1 MRRVHLTAVALL
13 VGLMTMPACCSAA
26 TDQLSPAAQ
35 TLSQCVQTNHEL
47 SVLMLIDESG
57 SLRATDPLNQRV
69 DGIRAALTGLAD
81 LADTPVSGRKPE
93 VSVLMA
99 GFYGLVHPDP
109 SKGPVGG
116 DAWRSVDGSSIDA
129 LNDEAGEYAGRNT
142 GRATDYATAMLAA
155 HSMLVERAAE
165 LTESGGAPP
174 CEALIWFTDGR
185 YSLPQRIGKAGEG
198 LPKTVLYAKELQ
210 LDLPGAGEEAVD
222 AGKSLMC
229 KPNGLM
235 DEVAKDGIVR
245 FTVALSTE
253 LSPADAA
260 FLAAATTGTAPGQH
274 CGVILSPHTGQY
286 LTAQD
291 GDRLFF
297 AFGDLLGS
305 SAPVHVH
312 PVCPRLSCLRG
323 TTSFTTV
330 PGLSGFLIR
339 ASSGVQ
345 GALLN
350 LKAPDGDSV
359 RLRPGDPPQLTL
371 SGVTLVQRWVSSRAV
386 EVEAGVTNSGKDW
399 IGPWSYSFIDPSAST
414 GGRSDSFSSVQLYA
428 DLEPTILGKPGV
440 IRGVPSKVK
449 LRLASS
455 SGSSPITSGPLLERA
470 TITASVSDPVTG
482 KTTSVP
488 VTGPSRDGTFLAT
501 ISVPNSSS
509 ASLVYLDLTARLA
522 TPDGTSV
529 APQFRSYSLPVRLP
543 PGQGFPLISP
553 SELHL
558 PSVQNVATAEGT
570 ITVTGSSIGAG
581 CVWVGKPKVE
591 APDDAG
597 QIQVSTSPAAK
608 SASHCLKVESGE
620 SRKLRVRLTPA
631 EKATGTVTASF
642 PVHLRSDVVKGSRVT
657 SVPVSF
663 VLVIPPDTTKRA
675 ILLAVLVLLGALLPL
690 AFLYLLNWYGAR
702 FTAPQRLLVL
712 AQDAVLSEQGIA
724 IASEPTLSSFSPLAR
739 SGSVRDVRSLD
750 IDVLQLRAVA
760 GRSLADLFRG
770 PYGIAKARDGG
781 RLFAGGSSR
790 PLRQWRQGHEHELP
804 LEISGSW
811 IFLPRDSFSRVG
823 SDSSAD
829 GGWGSDP
836 WEGGGDA
843 LDREGTATVEGRLIL
858 VISRSGDTDLG
869 RALLADAS
877 QALREADLTE
887 ADREEGS
894 SEEAEPKHS
903 SLRARLSGRFNRG
916 GDPRNGQA
924 SEDGND
930 LTEPIAHEAESSEV
944 DPWA

>member
-1 MRRVHLTAVALL
+1 MRRLTLTVALL
-13 VGLMTMPACCSAA
+13 VGLAAMPSCCSASA

-47 SVLMLIDESG
+47 SVVMLIDESG
-57 SLRATDPLNQRV
+57 SLRTTDPLNQRV

-109 SKGPVGG
+109 SDGPIDS
-116 DAWRSVDGSSIDA
+116 DAWQPVDGSSIDM
-129 LNDEAGEYAGRNT
+129 LDDEAGEYAERNT
-142 GRATDYATAMLAA
+142 GRSTDYATAMLAA
-155 HSMLVERAAE
+155 HRMLVERAAE
-165 LTESGGAPP
+165 LTENGGAPP
-174 CEALIWFTDGR
+174 CQALIWFTDGR
-185 YSLPQRIGKAGEG
+185 YSLPRRIGKAGEG
-198 LPKTVLYAKELQ
+198 LPKTVPYAKGVQ
-210 LDLPGAGEEAVD
+210 LDLPGAGEEAVA
-222 AGKSLMC
+222 AGKNLMC

-235 DEVAKDGIVR
+235 DDIATDGIVR

-253 LSPADAA
+253 LSPSDAA
-260 FLAAATTGTAPGQH
+260 FLAAATTGVAPGQR
-274 CGVILSPHTGQY
+274 CGTALSPRTGQY

-305 SAPVHVH
+305 SAPVHMNT
-312 PVCPRLSCLRG
+312 VCPRLSCLRG

-345 GALLN
+345 GAVLN
-350 LKAPDGDSV
+350 LKGPDGSSV
-359 RLRPGDPPQLTL
+359 RLRPGDKSQLTL
-371 SGVTLVQRWVSSRAV
+371 SGATLVQRWVSSRAV
-386 EVEAGVTNSGKDW
+386 EVEASVNESEKSW
-399 IGPWSYSFIDPSAST
+399 VGPWSYSFIDPSAPA
-414 GGRSDSFSSVQLYA
+414 GADPSDSFSSVQLYA
-428 DLEPTILGKPGV
+428 DLEPTMLGKPGV

-449 LRLASS
+449 LRLSSS
-455 SGSSPITSGPLLERA
+455 SGSSPITNGPLLERA
-470 TITASVSDPVTG
+470 TITASVSDPVSG

-488 VTGPSRDGTFLAT
+488 VTGPSHDGAFLAT
-501 ISVPNSSS
+501 ISIPSSSS

-522 TPDGTSV
+522 TPDGTPV

-558 PSVQNVATAEGT
+558 PSVQNVATTEGA
-570 ITVTGSSIGAG
+570 ITVTGSSVGAG
-581 CVWVGKPKVE
+581 CVWIGKPKVE

-597 QIQVSTSPAAK
+597 KIQVSTSPAAK
-608 SASHCLKVESGE
+608 SASDCLKVESGE
-620 SRKLRVRLTPA
+620 SRQLRVRLTPA

-642 PVHLRSDVVKGSRVT
+642 PVHLQSDVVKGSRVT

-675 ILLAVLVLLGALLPL
+675 ILLAVLVLLGAILPL

-712 AQDAVLSEQGIA
+712 AQDAELSEGGLEV
-724 IASEPTLSSFSPLAR
+724 ASAPTLASFSPLVR
-739 SGSVRDVRSLD
+739 SGSVRDVRGLD
-750 IDVLQLRAVA
+750 IDELQLRAVA
-760 GRSLADLFRG
+760 GRSFADLFRG
-770 PYGIAKARDGG
+770 PYGIAKARNGG

-790 PLRQWRQGHEHELP
+790 PLRKWRRGHEHELP
-804 LEISGSW
+804 LEIFGSW
-811 IFLPRDSFSRVG
+811 IFLPRDTSSQTSSDTGG
-823 SDSSAD
+823 SGDSDLWGGSAAF
-829 GGWGSDP
+829 
-836 WEGGGDA
+836 E
-843 LDREGTATVEGRLIL
+843 REDSATIAGRLIL
-858 VISRSGDTDLG
+858 VISRSGDSDLG
-869 RALLADAS
+869 RALMADAS
-877 QALREADLTE
+877 QTLRDEDLSE
-887 ADREEGS
+887 LDREEAADKAARPERG
-894 SEEAEPKHS
+894 
-903 SLRARLSGRFNRG
+903 SLRARLAGRFSRDG
-916 GDPRNGQA
+916 ERRNGRADEDETDQA
-924 SEDGND
+924 
-930 LTEPIAHEAESSEV
+930 EPVTPEAESSEV